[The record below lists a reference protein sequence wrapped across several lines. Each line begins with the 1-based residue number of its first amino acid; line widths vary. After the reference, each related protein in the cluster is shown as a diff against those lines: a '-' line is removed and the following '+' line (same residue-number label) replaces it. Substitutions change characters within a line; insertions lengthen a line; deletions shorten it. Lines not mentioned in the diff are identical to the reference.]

1 MNQDIKI
8 LLLQKNVRQ
17 WTVAREL
24 KIAEATFSRLMRETL
39 SEYRR
44 AQIIEAIEKLS
55 KEAANHG

>member
-17 WTVAREL
+17 WAVAREL

-39 SEYRR
+39 SDHRR
-44 AQIIEAIEKLS
+44 AQIIDAIEKLS
-55 KEAANHG
+55 KQALT